1 MQQVKTQQGSANETA
16 AITTKP
22 AAVTRGAV
30 TYRGV
35 RSPYLESGDRRSEEA
50 VVFLHGNP
58 GLSEDWRDLLGRV
71 GAFARAVAPD
81 MPGFGQAD
89 KPGDFDYTVEGY
101 ARHLDGILHHL
112 GVRRAHLVLHD
123 FGGPWGLAWA
133 AQHPERLAGVALINI
148 GIMPGYRWHYLARIW
163 RTPLLGEFFFAT
175 TTRSAFGLSLR
186 HGNPR
191 GLPKAMVDRM
201 YRDMDWGT
209 KRAVL
214 RLYRATDNPGQMAEE
229 LGVVFRQLDMPALV
243 IWGAADPYV
252 PVRYA
257 ERQREFFPRAR
268 IVILEQSGHW
278 PFADDPE
285 AVAGVLIP
293 FLQKQTQR

>member
-1 MQQVKTQQGSANETA
+1 MISMQASTLSQHTVSKGT
-16 AITTKP
+16 I
-22 AAVTRGAV
+22 
-30 TYRGV
+30 TYRGI

-50 VVFLHGNP
+50 VVFVHGNP
-58 GLSEDWRDLLGRV
+58 GSSEDWRDLVGRV
-71 GAFARAVAPD
+71 GEFARAVAPD

-89 KPGDFDYTVEGY
+89 KPNDFDYTVEGY
-101 ARHLDGILHHL
+101 ARHLEGILHHL

-133 AQHPERLAGVALINI
+133 AQHPERLLSVTLINI
-148 GIMPGYRWHYLARIW
+148 GLMPGYRWHSLARIW
-163 RTPLLGEFFFAT
+163 RTPLLGELFQAT
-175 TTRSAFGLSLR
+175 TTRFGFGFLIQR
-186 HGNPR
+186 TNPR

-201 YRDMDWGT
+201 YRDLDWGT

-214 RLYRATDNPGQMAEE
+214 RLYRATENPGQMAEA
-229 LGVVFRQLDMPALV
+229 LGALFRKLDVPALV
-243 IWGAADPYV
+243 IWGVADPYV
-252 PVRYA
+252 PVRFA

-285 AVAGVLIP
+285 SVADALIP
-293 FLQKQTQR
+293 FLQKQLKT